1 MSAGVAKAAARRC
14 AAGAVI
20 LAAAGCAAGSPDDGA
35 PATDAR
41 DPWEG
46 VNRAVFAAN
55 VAVDRWAL
63 EPVAKAWVATVPEAA
78 RVRVHNVVTNATLPV
93 DAANALLQGH
103 AGLSARAI
111 GRFAVN
117 TTIGVGGAFDV
128 ATDAGLTAV
137 DEDFG
142 LTLAVWGVEHG
153 PYLVAPL
160 FGPTTVRDAAGRLAD
175 VFLNPINYA
184 LVLARAPVWINPAIG
199 AVRAVDRRAANI
211 ETFEEFERGSVDM
224 YAAVRSAY
232 FQWRE
237 RAAAVAGGGGEQAPP
252 FAATTEEIGDPF
264 DFLSEDFME

>member
-14 AAGAVI
+14 AAGAAI
-20 LAAAGCAAGSPDDGA
+20 LAAAGCAAGSPDDA
-35 PATDAR
+35 PSADAR

-46 VNRAVFAAN
+46 VNRVVFAAN
-55 VAVDRWAL
+55 VAVDRWAV

-93 DAANALLQGH
+93 DAANALLQGQT
-103 AGLSARAI
+103 GRSARTI

-117 TTIGVGGAFDV
+117 TTLGVGGVFDV
-128 ATDAGLTAV
+128 ATDAGLVAV

-142 LTLAVWGVEHG
+142 LTLAVWGVEPG

-160 FGPTTVRDAAGRLAD
+160 FGPTTVRDAGGRLAD

-184 LVLARAPVWINPAIG
+184 LVLARAPVWVNPTIG
-199 AVRAVDRRAANI
+199 AVRAIDRRAANI
-211 ETFEEFERGSVDM
+211 ETFDALERGSVDM

-237 RAAAVAGGGGEQAPP
+237 QAAADAAGADTPAPP